1 MLLVTLT
8 WRTHI
13 KNTLVWVMRIGSVY
27 CRQVWKS
34 CWHWAFKKY
43 FSCEWKTRWKES
55 LVLLGIMWNQYN
67 KEILNKRKKTEQ
79 EQRFYCYL
87 FTLYWWMPNVIR
99 MLTGLSSPLLCLPT
113 AAPAWVL
120 WLCLS
125 WGSLAGDAHR
135 LPPHTNSLWTT
146 YVGDLISLSSVW

>member
-27 CRQVWKS
+27 CRQVWKF

-67 KEILNKRKKTEQ
+67 KERLNKRKKNRTRAKILLLLIHIVLMDAE
-79 EQRFYCYL
+79 CYTNADGPL
-87 FTLYWWMPNVIR
+87 FTSPVPPY
-99 MLTGLSSPLLCLPT
+99 SSTSLGPLIMSQLRFPGWRCSQI
-113 AAPAWVL
+113 A
-120 WLCLS
+120 
-125 WGSLAGDAHR
+125 
-135 LPPHTNSLWTT
+135 TT
-146 YVGDLISLSSVW
+146 YKLPLDYLRRGFD